1 MTEKDLLAYQRCQ
14 REIKRLRARYKE
26 EEERM
31 LCPRSPNM
39 DGMPRGNGSDDPFLD
54 ILDRRKKLK
63 ERLDRII
70 EDRVV
75 AERQLEQAY
84 SVLTSE
90 LARDVFILFYRD
102 GKSVADIADRLTY
115 SIPHIYRVRQEI
127 LTEIATI

>member
-63 ERLDRII
+63 EQLDRII

-75 AERQLEQAY
+75 AERQLERAY
-84 SVLTSE
+84 SILTSE

-102 GKSVADIADRLTY
+102 GKSVADIADSLTY
-115 SIPHIYRVRQEI
+115 SISHIYKIRREI
-127 LTEIATI
+127 LTEIAAI

>member
-63 ERLDRII
+63 EELDRII
-70 EDRVV
+70 EDRVI
-75 AERQLEQAY
+75 AERKLDRAY
-84 SVLTSE
+84 SILSDE
-90 LARDVFILFYRD
+90 LARDVFILLYRD

-115 SIPHIYRVRQEI
+115 STSHIYTVRREI
-127 LTEIATI
+127 LMEIATL